1 MQKRLRLLMPSPRQA
16 LVGVGA
22 NLGDR
27 FATLAA
33 VLQRLAAR
41 RGVSAVE
48 SSPVYETDPV
58 GEIEQPKFLNMVAG
72 LETTLS
78 PEELLDALLET
89 EREFGRIRQARWGP
103 RTLDLDLLAYE
114 KETRATSSLTL
125 PHPRML
131 ERGFVIIPLRE
142 LLNRPRFQI
151 EAWDEL
157 PRQIALPISAAGISL
172 FQPLDG
178 NGASTPVDKDVTP
191 S

>member
-1 MQKRLRLLMPSPRQA
+1 MPNPRQA
-16 LVGVGA
+16 LVGMGA

-41 RGVSAVE
+41 QGVSAVE

-58 GEIEQPKFLNMVAG
+58 GEIEQPKFLNLVAG
-72 LETTLS
+72 LETILS

-89 EREFGRIRQARWGP
+89 ERQFGRIRLARWGP

-131 ERGFVIIPLRE
+131 ERSFVIIPLRE
-142 LLNRPRFQI
+142 LLDRPRFQI
-151 EAWDEL
+151 EAWNEL
-157 PRQIALPISAAGISL
+157 RRQIALPISAEGISP
-172 FQPLDG
+172 FQPLHG
-178 NGASTPVDKDVTP
+178 KEASTPVDKDVPP

>member
-58 GEIEQPKFLNMVAG
+58 GEIEQPKFLNIVAG

-114 KETRATSSLTL
+114 KETRATSALTL

-157 PRQIALPISAAGISL
+157 RRQIALPISAAGISL

>member
-1 MQKRLRLLMPSPRQA
+1 MQKRLRLLMPSQRQA

-27 FATLAA
+27 LATLAA

-58 GEIEQPKFLNMVAG
+58 GEIEQPKFLNIVAG

-157 PRQIALPISAAGISL
+157 RRQIALPISAAGISL
-172 FQPLDG
+172 FLPLDG
-178 NGASTPVDKDVTP
+178 KGASTPVDKDVTP

>member
-58 GEIEQPKFLNMVAG
+58 GEIEQPKFLNIVAG

-157 PRQIALPISAAGISL
+157 RRQIALPISAAGISL
-172 FQPLDG
+172 FQHLDG
-178 NGASTPVDKDVTP
+178 KGASTPVDKDVTP